1 MFDPKLK
8 EALGRVQKPGRY
20 TGGEPG
26 SVYKDKE
33 KVDVR
38 FAFCFPDTY
47 EVGMSFLG
55 EKILYELL
63 NSHEN
68 WWCERAFMPWLD
80 MKAEMERLGLPL
92 YTMESKDP
100 LTAFDAVGFTLQY
113 ELSYTNILAM
123 LDLAGIPFYSKDRD
137 ESWPLIVAG
146 GPCACN
152 AEPIADFFDVVQL
165 GEGENQ
171 LPGICAEIEK
181 AKKEGGVS
189 KKELLLRI
197 AKIPGVY
204 IPAFYD
210 VTYCEDGRVKAITPN
225 EPGIPARITK
235 AIIKD
240 LNQFAPPTNFVVPMV
255 GAIQDRASIEVLRGC
270 VRGCRFCQA
279 GFLYRPMRQRDASL
293 LNKAAQD
300 LCANTGYEELSLSS
314 LSTSDHGQL
323 EELLDDLNEWAPKEH
338 VSLSLPSLRVDN
350 FSQSLIEKT
359 TKVRKSGLTF
369 AAEAGTQRLRNVI
382 NKNVTWDE
390 IEKTCTIAFNA
401 GYTSVKLYFMMGL
414 PTETMEDIEGIANLA
429 QKVVDL
435 YYSLPTRP
443 KGRSVSVSISCAC
456 FVPKPFTPFQFE
468 GQDTMELLREKQKHL
483 LASVKSKKISVS
495 YHDADVS
502 FIEAILAKGDRRMGP
517 VILSA
522 WKKGS
527 KLDGWYEY
535 FDPQRWYDAMAEC
548 GLDPAF
554 YANRHRDYDEVMPW
568 DHLDFCVSKE
578 FLIRENKIARQ
589 SATTPQCRERCSAC
603 GANCLTGGGR
613 CPANVDTITSDRPL
627 APIEKQ
633 EQRPQAELLEQ
644 PQKMRLF
651 FTKLDRAKY
660 ISHLDMNRCMSRAM
674 RRADLPVWYTG
685 GFNPHMYL
693 TFPLPLSLGC
703 ESSYECVD
711 LKMVQAVDPQEVVG
725 RLNPCLPPDIQVF
738 RAAAPQMDQKEIA
751 WADYEMQLAGGE
763 NFAEKLEEYLN
774 QPAIMVVKKTKKGE
788 KEIDIRPHFS
798 VQKLEVRDGGVYATM
813 RFATGIELNINPT
826 LLLDNAPFLLR
837 VISLKRVMVYNKEL
851 QPFC

>member
-80 MKAEMERLGLPL
+80 MKAEMERLDLPL

-100 LTAFDAVGFTLQY
+100 LTDFDAVGFTLQY

-123 LDLAGIPFYSKDRD
+123 LDLAHIPFYAKDRD
-137 ESWPLIVAG
+137 ERWPLIVAG

-152 AEPIADFFDVVQL
+152 SEPIADFFDVIQL

-171 LPGICAEIEK
+171 LPSICAEIER

-189 KKELLLRI
+189 KKELLRRI

-210 VTYCEDGRVKAITPN
+210 VTYFEDGRVKAITPN
-225 EPGIPARITK
+225 EPGIPAVITK

-240 LNQFAPPTNFVVPMV
+240 LNEFAPPTNFVVPMV

-338 VSLSLPSLRVDN
+338 VSLSLPSLRMDN

-369 AAEAGTQRLRNVI
+369 AAEAGTQRLRDVI

-390 IEKTCTIAFNA
+390 IEKTCSLAFAN
-401 GYTSVKLYFMMGL
+401 GYSSVKLYFMMGL
-414 PTETMEDIEGIANLA
+414 PTETMEDIEGIAETA

-435 YYSLPTRP
+435 YYSNPRHA
-443 KGRSVSVSISCAC
+443 KGRGVQVTISCAC
-456 FVPKPFTPFQFE
+456 FVPKPHTPFQFVPM
-468 GQDTMELLREKQKHL
+468 DTEESLQAKQKHL
-483 LASVKSKKISVS
+483 LESVHSRKIKVN
-495 YHDADVS
+495 YHDSTTS
-502 FIEAILAKGDRRMGP
+502 FLEGVFAKGDRRLAP
-517 VILSA
+517 VILEA
-522 WKKGS
+522 YKRGCYF
-527 KLDGWYEY
+527 DGWEECFKYDTWMQVFENLGI
-535 FDPQRWYDAMAEC
+535 DPKFYCQRPI
-548 GLDPAF
+548 GLDEVTPWSHMDYGVTHEYLVREYNKAL
-554 YANRHRDYDEVMPW
+554 AAQTTQPCNRACHG
-568 DHLDFCVSKE
+568 
-578 FLIRENKIARQ
+578 
-589 SATTPQCRERCSAC
+589 C
-603 GANCLTGGGR
+603 GANHLLGG
-613 CPANVDTITSDRPL
+613 
-627 APIEKQ
+627 
-633 EQRPQAELLEQ
+633 
-644 PQKMRLF
+644 
-651 FTKLDRAKY
+651 
-660 ISHLDMNRCMSRAM
+660 
-674 RRADLPVWYTG
+674 
-685 GFNPHMYL
+685 
-693 TFPLPLSLGC
+693 
-703 ESSYECVD
+703 
-711 LKMVQAVDPQEVVG
+711 
-725 RLNPCLPPDIQVF
+725 PCF
-738 RAAAPQMDQKEIA
+738 
-751 WADYEMQLAGGE
+751 DYSQNL
-763 NFAEKLEEYLN
+763 
-774 QPAIMVVKKTKKGE
+774 V
-788 KEIDIRPHFS
+788 
-798 VQKLEVRDGGVYATM
+798 
-813 RFATGIELNINPT
+813 
-826 LLLDNAPFLLR
+826 
-837 VISLKRVMVYNKEL
+837 
-851 QPFC
+851 

>member
-197 AKIPGVY
+197 AKIPGIY

-210 VTYCEDGRVKAITPN
+210 VEYYEDGRVKAITPN

-240 LNQFAPPTNFVVPMV
+240 LNEFAPPTNFVVPMV

-279 GFLYRPMRQRDASL
+279 GFLYRPMRQRDAGL
-293 LNKAAQD
+293 LNRAAQE

-414 PTETMEDIEGIANLA
+414 PTETMEDIEGIAETA

-435 YYSLPTRP
+435 YYSLPKRG
-443 KGRSVSVSISCAC
+443 KGKGVQVTISCAC
-456 FVPKPFTPFQFE
+456 FVPKPHTPFEFVPM
-468 GQDTMELLREKQKHL
+468 DTEEMLRAKQKHL
-483 LASVKSKKISVS
+483 LESVRSRKIKVN
-495 YHDADVS
+495 YHDSTTSVLEGV
-502 FIEAILAKGDRRMGP
+502 FAKGDRRLGR
-517 VILSA
+517 VIETA
-522 WKKGS
+522 FENGAFFDTWE
-527 KLDGWYEY
+527 EY
-535 FDPQRWYDAMAEC
+535 FNYDRWLDAFKTC
-548 GLDPAF
+548 GLDPDF
-554 YANRHRDYDEVMPW
+554 YNYRTIGLDEVTPW
-568 DHLDFCVSKE
+568 DHLDVGVTKAH
-578 FLIRENKIARQ
+578 LVREYNKALEAKTTQPCNRQ
-589 SATTPQCRERCSAC
+589 CSAC
-603 GANCLTGGGR
+603 GANKLIGGP
-613 CPANVDTITSDRPL
+613 CFDYSKN
-627 APIEKQ
+627 
-633 EQRPQAELLEQ
+633 LL
-644 PQKMRLF
+644 
-651 FTKLDRAKY
+651 
-660 ISHLDMNRCMSRAM
+660 
-674 RRADLPVWYTG
+674 
-685 GFNPHMYL
+685 
-693 TFPLPLSLGC
+693 
-703 ESSYECVD
+703 
-711 LKMVQAVDPQEVVG
+711 
-725 RLNPCLPPDIQVF
+725 
-738 RAAAPQMDQKEIA
+738 
-751 WADYEMQLAGGE
+751 
-763 NFAEKLEEYLN
+763 
-774 QPAIMVVKKTKKGE
+774 
-788 KEIDIRPHFS
+788 
-798 VQKLEVRDGGVYATM
+798 
-813 RFATGIELNINPT
+813 
-826 LLLDNAPFLLR
+826 
-837 VISLKRVMVYNKEL
+837 
-851 QPFC
+851 